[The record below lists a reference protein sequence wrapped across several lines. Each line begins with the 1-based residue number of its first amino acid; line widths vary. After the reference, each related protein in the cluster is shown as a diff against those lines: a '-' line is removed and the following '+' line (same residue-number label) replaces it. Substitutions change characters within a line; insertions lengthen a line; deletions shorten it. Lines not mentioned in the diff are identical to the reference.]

1 MADISKEQALVI
13 GAKHSTPT
21 QFGREFSEAQWMAA
35 VQDIAK
41 LGRNAGLEEAKQACE
56 NEQLTD
62 DLLVAEDI
70 AYNNAIA
77 HASAAIES
85 LKDNTP

>member
-1 MADISKEQALVI
+1 MADISKEMALVI

-41 LGRNAGLEEAKQACE
+41 LGRNAGLEEAAQELKGVTGTHPMV
-56 NEQLTD
+56 LRGI
-62 DLLVAEDI
+62 V
-70 AYNNAIA
+70 
-77 HASAAIES
+77 HAVEIIEE
-85 LKDNTP
+85 LKG